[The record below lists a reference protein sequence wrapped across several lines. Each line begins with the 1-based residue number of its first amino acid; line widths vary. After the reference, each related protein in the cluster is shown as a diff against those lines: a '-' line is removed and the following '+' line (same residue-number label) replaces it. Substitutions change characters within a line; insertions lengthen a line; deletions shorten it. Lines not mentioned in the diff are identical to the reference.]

1 MSTTATPSPATVP
14 VEIKSRWDDRVLFT
28 AQVDASIPAIGH
40 IKAALRVAIE
50 AGAYLAGAKLPHF
63 QIPQGSLAAWK
74 KASGKLVK
82 LLIPAE
88 ARRTATLIGRK
99 CRAEYAI
106 VLEVEGGKP
115 VESNRGH
122 VIYAPGETVRPDSYD
137 PDPRVECT
145 HGIHFFLTREEAEE
159 WC

>member
-1 MSTTATPSPATVP
+1 
-14 VEIKSRWDDRVLFT
+14 DL
-28 AQVDASIPAIGH
+28 
-40 IKAALRVAIE
+40 
-50 AGAYLAGAKLPHF
+50 AGANLAGAKLPHF
-63 QIPQGSLAAWK
+63 QIPQDGSLAVWK

-145 HGIHFFLTREEAEE
+145 NGIHFFLTREEAEG
-159 WC
+159 WH